1 MIHGLRMLMDAEDHT
16 IIGRQYVE
24 ALDYRVFLAVA
35 RVSSLD
41 SGVLDDRELIFVDK
55 VRSPSPD
62 R

>member
-1 MIHGLRMLMDAEDHT
+1 MLMDAEDHT